1 MLTTESTKIYI
12 VTNCY
17 GNINDVYVGKT
28 KNSRKNDHKFH
39 FGSQI
44 EYSEIDEIFSLNKTD
59 WKPLETYWINQF
71 KAWGFNVLN
80 ENEGGGGPTYH
91 KESSK
96 KLIGE
101 KVSKKL
107 KGRVSP
113 MKNKQHTEQTKKL
126 QSEANKGKLKGRIS
140 PRKDIILS
148 KETLEKMNK
157 KVAQIS
163 PQTNNII
170 KIWGSIKQAMIDLNA
185 KGISNV
191 ITGRSK
197 TCVGFYWKLIK

>member
-1 MLTTESTKIYI
+1 MLTTKIYL

-17 GNINDVYVGKT
+17 GNGDHDIYIGKT

-44 EYSEIDEIFSLNKTD
+44 EYSEIDEIDSLDKKH

-80 ENEGGGGPTYH
+80 ENEGGGGPINH
-91 KESSK
+91 KENSK
-96 KLIGE
+96 KMIGE

-107 KGRVSP
+107 KNRISP
-113 MKNKQHTEQTKKL
+113 MKNKHHTEQTKLL
-126 QSEANKGKLKGRIS
+126 QSEKNKGKLKGRIS
-140 PRKDIILS
+140 PRKGVILS
-148 KETLEKMNK
+148 EEIKEKLNK
-157 KVAQIS
+157 KVLQID

-170 KIWGSIKQAMIDLNA
+170 KVWGSIKQAIITLNA

-191 ITGRSK
+191 INGRSK
-197 TCVGFYWKLIK
+197 TCVGFYWKLAN